1 MISKIKLFNNDFAL
15 SKKPISES
23 FLYQTWLDIASKDDG
38 NNAVLKPLNSIVV
51 ETVEIEKEQ
60 SLLDSE
66 MLEIDLFSK
75 LTEIEKSG
83 KPLQPE
89 RVRRLSSDMPLN
101 PITTMTPAP
110 QSTPIKESS
119 TQSTPSSTSSTSSP
133 KSSRPQQIYQH
144 RRVRTAD
151 ISPVK
156 FSEETKRLT
165 EQERGALLNA
175 YPDLLLSSIQRA
187 AYKKTETGL
196 VLKNDPIRE
205 IIASGRNK
213 LQIPLDTLTK
223 VLREKI
229 QVLNSLSD
237 EATTISHADLLKTLM
252 LEEFKASTSGKI
264 LLSSRQK
271 ALGSAGP
278 SGKPNPLDDQQKQKA
293 EKNRLLTLFKN
304 PVEEITTSLFHEDIS
319 TSGFPQSLMTLWKSF
334 DQKLVEWAR
343 ATLQVS
349 AEDLEK
355 LRSTLGFDLIVTR
368 LIYPMCIGIGDA
380 EPTLAATSFADA
392 VRQSTMQTWEA
403 FFQAFRKA

>member
-1 MISKIKLFNNDFAL
+1 
-15 SKKPISES
+15 
-23 FLYQTWLDIASKDDG
+23 
-38 NNAVLKPLNSIVV
+38 
-51 ETVEIEKEQ
+51 
-60 SLLDSE
+60 
-66 MLEIDLFSK
+66 
-75 LTEIEKSG
+75 
-83 KPLQPE
+83 
-89 RVRRLSSDMPLN
+89 
-101 PITTMTPAP
+101 
-110 QSTPIKESS
+110 
-119 TQSTPSSTSSTSSP
+119 
-133 KSSRPQQIYQH
+133 
-144 RRVRTAD
+144 VRTAD

-213 LQIPLDTLTK
+213 LQMPLDTLTK

-278 SGKPNPLDDQQKQKA
+278 SQKPNLLDDQLIVKA
-293 EKNRLLTLFKN
+293 EKTRLLTLFKK
-304 PVEEITTSLFHEDIS
+304 PAEQITANLFNEDLS
-319 TSGFPQSLMTLWKSF
+319 TSGFPKSLITLWKSF

-343 ATLQVS
+343 GTLQAS
-349 AEDLEK
+349 DEDIEK

-368 LIYPMCIGIGDA
+368 LIYPMCLGIGNT

-392 VRQSTMQTWEA
+392 VRQSTLQTWDA
-403 FFQAFRKA
+403 FFQAVKKA

>member
-1 MISKIKLFNNDFAL
+1 
-15 SKKPISES
+15 
-23 FLYQTWLDIASKDDG
+23 
-38 NNAVLKPLNSIVV
+38 
-51 ETVEIEKEQ
+51 
-60 SLLDSE
+60 
-66 MLEIDLFSK
+66 
-75 LTEIEKSG
+75 
-83 KPLQPE
+83 
-89 RVRRLSSDMPLN
+89 MPLN

-110 QSTPIKESS
+110 QSTPIKGSS

-156 FSEETKRLT
+156 FSEDTKRLT
-165 EQERGALLNA
+165 EKERGALLNA

-271 ALGSAGP
+271 ALRSAGP
-278 SGKPNPLDDQQKQKA
+278 SGKPNPLDDQRKQKA
-293 EKNRLLTLFKN
+293 EKNSLLTLFKN
-304 PVEEITTSLFHEDIS
+304 PAEEITSSLFNVNIS
-319 TSGFPQSLMTLWKSF
+319 QSGFPQSLMTLWKSF
-334 DQKLVEWAR
+334 DQKLVDWAK
-343 ATLQVS
+343 ATLKVS
-349 AEDLEK
+349 DEDLEK

-368 LIYPMCIGIGDA
+368 LIYPMCIGIGNA
-380 EPTLAATSFADA
+380 EPTLAATTFADA
-392 VRQSTMQTWEA
+392 VRQSTMQAWDI
-403 FFQAFRKA
+403 FFQAFKKA